1 MPKDLYETLEI
12 DRGASQDDVKKAYF
26 KAARTKHPDKG
37 GSAEE
42 FKEIQ
47 RAYETL
53 SDTGRRQMYDM
64 TGSEEGQ
71 GNPGMGNNMG
81 GNPFEHMMRGFA
93 GAGAPGMGFHVDVGG
108 MFEQMFQGA
117 PGAQGFF
124 GVPMTPQQ
132 GPPPR
137 TGKGHSKMHEIN
149 MNLMEFYKGRELR
162 LVFNQGR
169 FCYACKGDGVT
180 SFVEC
185 GACGGRGFHIQQMQI
200 QPGMYVQTRGTC
212 RDCEGKCR
220 KPGPICTVCS
230 GSRILNREKTLDV
243 KILPGMHEG
252 HQFTFVGECSDQ
264 IDFAQ
269 PGDVILVLKCPDTAV
284 YSWTGNDLGH
294 EITVSWVESVTGF
307 TRVLADHPSGT
318 QKTIVWNGDI
328 LLNGA
333 KLRGLGLGMP
343 TPQRGGVDASTGS
356 VPSDSAGSFGD
367 LLVTVKVTQPDS
379 GVNVKALLMQALT
392 ESQKTTA
399 EGDCILT
406 RV

>member
-1 MPKDLYETLEI
+1 MPKDLYETLEVE
-12 DRGASQDDVKKAYF
+12 RGASQEDIKKAYF

-47 RAYETL
+47 RAYESL
-53 SDTGRRQMYDM
+53 SDPQRRQMYDM

-71 GNPGMGNNMG
+71 GGGGGFNG

-108 MFEQMFQGA
+108 MFEHMFQGA

-124 GVPMTPQQ
+124 GVPMTAPQ

-137 TGKGHSKMHEIN
+137 TGKGQSKMHEIN

-185 GACGGRGFHIQQMQI
+185 GPCGGRGFHIQQIQL
-200 QPGMYVQTRGTC
+200 QPGMYVQTRSQCT
-212 RDCEGKCR
+212 DCGGKCR
-220 KPGPICTVCS
+220 KPGPLCTVCS

-243 KILPGMHEG
+243 KILPGMKEG

-269 PGDVILVLKCPDTAV
+269 PGDVILVLKCPDTTV
-284 YSWTGNDLGH
+284 FTWTGNDLGH

-307 TRVLADHPSGT
+307 TRVLADHPSGLP
-318 QKTIVWNGDI
+318 KTIVWNGDI

-333 KLRGLGLGMP
+333 RLRGLGLGMP
-343 TPQRGGVDASTGS
+343 VDSSGQ
-356 VPSDSAGSFGD
+356 FGD
-367 LLVTVKVTQPDS
+367 LIVTVKVIQPDV

-392 ESQKTTA
+392 ESQKMTA

>member
-12 DRGASQDDVKKAYF
+12 ERDASPDDVKKAYF

-53 SDTGRRQMYDM
+53 SDSGRRQMYDM

-71 GNPGMGNNMG
+71 GGQQMGHGMG

-108 MFEQMFQGA
+108 MFEQMFQGG

-124 GVPMTPQQ
+124 GVPMTAQSQAQ

-137 TGKGHSKMHEIN
+137 TGKGPSKMHEIN

-185 GACGGRGFHIQQMQI
+185 GGCGGRGFHIQQMQL

-212 RDCEGKCR
+212 RECEGKCR
-220 KPGPICTVCS
+220 KPGPLCTVCS

-243 KILPGMHEG
+243 KILPGMRDG

-284 YSWTGNDLGH
+284 YTWTGNDLAT
-294 EITVSWVESVTGF
+294 EITITWIESVTGF
-307 TRVLADHPSGT
+307 SRALGDHPSGVP
-318 QKTIVWNGDI
+318 KTIVWNGDI
-328 LLNGA
+328 LLNGT

-343 TPQRGGVDASTGS
+343 LSGGSH
-356 VPSDSAGSFGD
+356 GD
-367 LLVTVKVTQPDS
+367 LIVTVKVTQPDS

-392 ESQKTTA
+392 ESQKATA

-406 RV
+406 RST

>member
-1 MPKDLYETLEI
+1 MPKDLYETLEVE
-12 DRGASQDDVKKAYF
+12 RGASQEDIKKAYF

-47 RAYETL
+47 RAYESL
-53 SDTGRRQMYDM
+53 SDPQRRQMYDM

-71 GNPGMGNNMG
+71 GGGGGFNG

-108 MFEQMFQGA
+108 MFEHMFQGA

-124 GVPMTPQQ
+124 GVPVTPSQ

-137 TGKGHSKMHEIN
+137 TGKGQSKMHEIN

-185 GACGGRGFHIQQMQI
+185 GPCGGRGFHIQQIQL
-200 QPGMYVQTRGTC
+200 QPGMYVQTRSQCT
-212 RDCEGKCR
+212 DCGGKCR
-220 KPGPICTVCS
+220 KPGPLCTVCS

-243 KILPGMHEG
+243 KILPGMKEG

-269 PGDVILVLKCPDTAV
+269 PGDVILVLKCPDTTV
-284 YSWTGNDLGH
+284 FTWTGNDLGH

-307 TRVLADHPSGT
+307 TRVLADHPSGLP
-318 QKTIVWNGDI
+318 KTIVWNGDI

-343 TPQRGGVDASTGS
+343 
-356 VPSDSAGSFGD
+356 SDSSGQFGD
-367 LLVTVKVTQPDS
+367 LIVTVKVIQPDV

>member
-12 DRGASQDDVKKAYF
+12 ERGSSQDDIKKAYF

-53 SDTGRRQMYDM
+53 SDPQRRQVYDM

-71 GNPGMGNNMG
+71 GGPQMGPGMGN
-81 GNPFEHMMRGFA
+81 PFENMMRGFA
-93 GAGAPGMGFHVDVGG
+93 GAGAPGMGFHMDVGG
-108 MFEQMFQGA
+108 MFEHMFQGA

-124 GVPMTPQQ
+124 GVPMSPQQ
-132 GPPPR
+132 GPPSR
-137 TGKGHSKMHEIN
+137 TGKGPSKMHEIN

-185 GACGGRGFHIQQMQI
+185 GPCGGRGFHIQQIQL

-220 KPGPICTVCS
+220 KPGPLCTVCS
-230 GSRILNREKTLDV
+230 GSRILNREKSLDV
-243 KILPGMHEG
+243 KILPGMREG

-284 YSWTGNDLGH
+284 YSWSGNDLGH

-307 TRVLADHPSGT
+307 TRVLADHPSGLP
-318 QKTIVWNGDI
+318 KTIVWNGDI

-333 KLRGLGLGMP
+333 RLRGAGLGMP
-343 TPQRGGVDASTGS
+343 LDA
-356 VPSDSAGSFGD
+356 AGNYGD
-367 LLVTVKVTQPDS
+367 LIVTVKVVQPDA

>member
-12 DRGASQDDVKKAYF
+12 ERDASPDDVKKAYF

-53 SDTGRRQMYDM
+53 SDSGRRQMYDM

-71 GNPGMGNNMG
+71 GGQQMGHGMG

-124 GVPMTPQQ
+124 GVPMTGQSQAQSQ

-137 TGKGHSKMHEIN
+137 TGKGPSKMHEIN

-185 GACGGRGFHIQQMQI
+185 GGCGGRGFHLQQMQL

-212 RDCEGKCR
+212 RECEGKCR
-220 KPGPICTVCS
+220 KPGPLCTVCS

-243 KILPGMHEG
+243 KILPGMHDG

-284 YSWTGNDLGH
+284 YTWTGADLAT
-294 EITVSWVESVTGF
+294 EITITWIESVTGF
-307 TRVLADHPSGT
+307 SRSLGDHPSGVP
-318 QKTIVWNGDI
+318 KTIVWNGDI
-328 LLNGA
+328 LLNGT

-343 TPQRGGVDASTGS
+343 TSQGS
-356 VPSDSAGSFGD
+356 GHGD
-367 LLVTVKVTQPDS
+367 LIVSVKVTQPDS

-392 ESQKTTA
+392 ESQKATA

-406 RV
+406 RSN

>member
-1 MPKDLYETLEI
+1 MPKDLYETLEVE
-12 DRGASQDDVKKAYF
+12 RGASQEDIKKAYF

-47 RAYETL
+47 RAYESL
-53 SDTGRRQMYDM
+53 SDPQRRQMYDM

-71 GNPGMGNNMG
+71 GGGGGFNG

-108 MFEQMFQGA
+108 MFEHMFQGA

-124 GVPMTPQQ
+124 GVPVTAPQ

-137 TGKGHSKMHEIN
+137 TGKGQSKMHEIN

-185 GACGGRGFHIQQMQI
+185 GACGGRGFHIQQIQL
-200 QPGMYVQTRGTC
+200 QPGMYVQTRSQCT
-212 RDCEGKCR
+212 DCGGKCR
-220 KPGPICTVCS
+220 KPGPLCTVCS

-243 KILPGMHEG
+243 KILPGMKEG

-269 PGDVILVLKCPDTAV
+269 PGDVILVLKCPDTTV
-284 YSWTGNDLGH
+284 FTWTGNDLGH

-307 TRVLADHPSGT
+307 TRVLADHPSGLP
-318 QKTIVWNGDI
+318 KTIVWNGDI

-333 KLRGLGLGMP
+333 RLRGLGLGMP
-343 TPQRGGVDASTGS
+343 
-356 VPSDSAGSFGD
+356 SDSSGQFGD
-367 LLVTVKVTQPDS
+367 LIVTVKVIQPDV

>member
-12 DRGASQDDVKKAYF
+12 DRGASQDDIKKAYF

-53 SDTGRRQMYDM
+53 SDAGRRQMYDM

-71 GNPGMGNNMG
+71 GGAQMGHGMG

-93 GAGAPGMGFHVDVGG
+93 GAGAPGLGFHVDVGG

-124 GVPMTPQQ
+124 GVPVTPPQ

-137 TGKGHSKMHEIN
+137 TGKGQSKMHEIN

-185 GACGGRGFHIQQMQI
+185 GACGGRGFHVQQIQL
-200 QPGMYVQTRGTC
+200 QPGMYVQTRGQC
-212 RDCEGKCR
+212 GDCGGKCR
-220 KPGPICTVCS
+220 KPGPLCTVCS

-243 KILPGMHEG
+243 KILPGMREG

-284 YSWTGNDLGH
+284 YSWSGNDLAH

-307 TRVLADHPSGT
+307 TRILAEHPSGMP
-318 QKTIVWNGDI
+318 KTIVWNGDI

-333 KLRGLGLGMP
+333 RLRGAGLGMP
-343 TPQRGGVDASTGS
+343 L
-356 VPSDSAGSFGD
+356 DSAGGFGD
-367 LLVTVKVTQPDS
+367 LLVTVKVTQPDV

>member
-12 DRGASQDDVKKAYF
+12 ERDASPDDVKKAYF

-53 SDTGRRQMYDM
+53 SDSGRRQMYDM

-71 GNPGMGNNMG
+71 GGQQMGHGMG

-124 GVPMTPQQ
+124 GVPMTGQSQAQSQ

-137 TGKGHSKMHEIN
+137 TGKGPSKMHEIN

-185 GACGGRGFHIQQMQI
+185 GGCGGRGFHLQQMQL

-212 RDCEGKCR
+212 RECEGKCR
-220 KPGPICTVCS
+220 KPGPLCTVCS

-243 KILPGMHEG
+243 KILPGMHDG

-264 IDFAQ
+264 SDFAQ

-284 YSWTGNDLGH
+284 YTWTGADLAT
-294 EITVSWVESVTGF
+294 EITITWIESVTGF
-307 TRVLADHPSGT
+307 SRSLGDHPSGVP
-318 QKTIVWNGDI
+318 KTIVWNGDI
-328 LLNGA
+328 LLNGT

-343 TPQRGGVDASTGS
+343 TPQGS
-356 VPSDSAGSFGD
+356 GHGD
-367 LLVTVKVTQPDS
+367 LIVSVKVTQPDS

-392 ESQKTTA
+392 ESQKATA

-406 RV
+406 RST

>member
-1 MPKDLYETLEI
+1 MPKNLYETLEI
-12 DRGASQDDVKKAYF
+12 ERGSSQDDIKKAYF

-53 SDTGRRQMYDM
+53 SDPQRRQMYDM

-71 GNPGMGNNMG
+71 GGPQMGQGM

-124 GVPMTPQQ
+124 GVPVTPQQ

-137 TGKGHSKMHEIN
+137 TGKGQSKMHEIN

-185 GACGGRGFHIQQMQI
+185 GACGGRGFHVQQIQL

-220 KPGPICTVCS
+220 KPGPLCTVCS

-243 KILPGMHEG
+243 KILPGMKEG

-284 YSWTGNDLGH
+284 YTWTGNDLAH

-307 TRVLADHPSGT
+307 TRVLAEHPSGLL
-318 QKTIVWNGDI
+318 KTIVWNGDI

-333 KLRGLGLGMP
+333 RLRGAGLGM
-343 TPQRGGVDASTGS
+343 
-356 VPSDSAGSFGD
+356 PSDSAGNYGD
-367 LLVTVKVTQPDS
+367 LIVTVKVTQPDV

-392 ESQKTTA
+392 ESQKTTT

-406 RV
+406 RI

>member
-12 DRGASQDDVKKAYF
+12 ERDASPDDVKKAYF

-53 SDTGRRQMYDM
+53 SDSGRRQMYDM

-71 GNPGMGNNMG
+71 GGQQMGHGMG

-124 GVPMTPQQ
+124 GVPMTGQSQAQSQ

-137 TGKGHSKMHEIN
+137 TGKGPSKMHEIN

-185 GACGGRGFHIQQMQI
+185 GGCGGRGFHLQQMQL

-212 RDCEGKCR
+212 RECEGKCR
-220 KPGPICTVCS
+220 KPGPLCTVCS

-243 KILPGMHEG
+243 KILPGMHDG

-284 YSWTGNDLGH
+284 YTWTGADLAT
-294 EITVSWVESVTGF
+294 EITITWIESVTGF
-307 TRVLADHPSGT
+307 SRSLGDHPSGVP
-318 QKTIVWNGDI
+318 KTIVWNGDI
-328 LLNGA
+328 LLNGT

-343 TPQRGGVDASTGS
+343 TPQGS
-356 VPSDSAGSFGD
+356 GHGD
-367 LLVTVKVTQPDS
+367 LIVSVKVTQPDS

-392 ESQKTTA
+392 ESQKATA

-406 RV
+406 RST

>member
-1 MPKDLYETLEI
+1 MPKDLYETLEVE
-12 DRGASQDDVKKAYF
+12 RGASQEDIKKAYF

-47 RAYETL
+47 RAYESL
-53 SDTGRRQMYDM
+53 SDPQRRQMYDM

-71 GNPGMGNNMG
+71 GGGGGFNG

-108 MFEQMFQGA
+108 MFEHMFQGA

-124 GVPMTPQQ
+124 GVPMTAPQ

-137 TGKGHSKMHEIN
+137 TGKGQSKMHEIN

-185 GACGGRGFHIQQMQI
+185 GACGGRGFHIQQIQL
-200 QPGMYVQTRGTC
+200 QPGMYVQTRSQCT
-212 RDCEGKCR
+212 DCGGKCR
-220 KPGPICTVCS
+220 KPGPLCTVCS

-243 KILPGMHEG
+243 KILPGMKEG

-269 PGDVILVLKCPDTAV
+269 PGDVILVLKCPDTTV
-284 YSWTGNDLGH
+284 FTWTGNDLGH

-307 TRVLADHPSGT
+307 TRVLADHPSGLP
-318 QKTIVWNGDI
+318 KTIVWNGDI

-343 TPQRGGVDASTGS
+343 
-356 VPSDSAGSFGD
+356 SDSSGQFGD
-367 LLVTVKVTQPDS
+367 LIVTVKVTQPDV

>member
-12 DRGASQDDVKKAYF
+12 ERDASPDDIKKAYF

-53 SDTGRRQMYDM
+53 SDAGRRQMYDM

-71 GNPGMGNNMG
+71 GGPQMGNGMG
-81 GNPFEHMMRGFA
+81 GNPFEQMMRGFA

-108 MFEQMFQGA
+108 MFEQMFQGG

-124 GVPMTPQQ
+124 GVPMTGQPQ

-137 TGKGHSKMHEIN
+137 TGKGPSKMHEIN

-180 SFVEC
+180 SFIEC
-185 GACGGRGFHIQQMQI
+185 GGCGGRGFLIQQMQL
-200 QPGMYVQTRGTC
+200 QPGMYVQSRGTC

-220 KPGPICTVCS
+220 KPGPLCTVCS

-243 KILPGMHEG
+243 KILPGMRDG
-252 HQFTFVGECSDQ
+252 HQFSFVGECSDQ

-284 YSWTGNDLGH
+284 YTWTGADLAT
-294 EITVSWVESVTGF
+294 EITISWIESVTGF
-307 TRVLADHPSGT
+307 SRALGDHPSGV

-328 LLNGA
+328 LLNGS
-333 KLRGLGLGMP
+333 KLRGAGLGMP
-343 TPQRGGVDASTGS
+343 TPQGG
-356 VPSDSAGSFGD
+356 FGD
-367 LLVTVKVTQPDS
+367 LIVTVKVTQPDS

-392 ESQKTTA
+392 ESQKATA

-406 RV
+406 RST

>member
-12 DRGASQDDVKKAYF
+12 DRGASQDDIKKAYF

-47 RAYETL
+47 RAYESL
-53 SDTGRRQMYDM
+53 SDPQRRQMYDM

-71 GNPGMGNNMG
+71 GGPQMGHGMG

-124 GVPMTPQQ
+124 GVPMTGQSQAQSQ

-137 TGKGHSKMHEIN
+137 TGKGPSKMHEIN

-185 GACGGRGFHIQQMQI
+185 GGCGGRGFHLQQMQL

-212 RDCEGKCR
+212 RECEGKCR
-220 KPGPICTVCS
+220 KPGPLCTVCS

-243 KILPGMHEG
+243 KILPGMHDG
-252 HQFTFVGECSDQ
+252 HQFTCVGECSDQ

-284 YSWTGNDLGH
+284 YTWTGADLAT
-294 EITVSWVESVTGF
+294 EITITWIESVTGF
-307 TRVLADHPSGT
+307 SRSLGDHPSGVP
-318 QKTIVWNGDI
+318 KTIVWNGDI
-328 LLNGA
+328 LLNGT

-343 TPQRGGVDASTGS
+343 TPQGS
-356 VPSDSAGSFGD
+356 GHGD
-367 LLVTVKVTQPDS
+367 LIVSVKVTQPDS

-392 ESQKTTA
+392 ESQKATA

-406 RV
+406 RST

>member
-1 MPKDLYETLEI
+1 MPKDLYETLEVE
-12 DRGASQDDVKKAYF
+12 RGASQEDIKKAYF

-47 RAYETL
+47 RAYESL
-53 SDTGRRQMYDM
+53 SDPQRRQMYDM

-71 GNPGMGNNMG
+71 GGGGGFNG

-108 MFEQMFQGA
+108 MFEHMFQGA

-124 GVPMTPQQ
+124 GVPMTAPQ

-137 TGKGHSKMHEIN
+137 TGKGQSKMHEIN

-185 GACGGRGFHIQQMQI
+185 GPCGGRGFHIQQIQL
-200 QPGMYVQTRGTC
+200 QPGMYVQTRSQCT
-212 RDCEGKCR
+212 DCGGKCR
-220 KPGPICTVCS
+220 KPGPLCTVCS

-243 KILPGMHEG
+243 KILPGMKEG

-269 PGDVILVLKCPDTAV
+269 PGDVILVLKCPDTTV
-284 YSWTGNDLGH
+284 FTWTGNDLGH

-307 TRVLADHPSGT
+307 TRVLADHPSGLP
-318 QKTIVWNGDI
+318 KTIVWNGDI

-343 TPQRGGVDASTGS
+343 VDSSGQ
-356 VPSDSAGSFGD
+356 FGD
-367 LLVTVKVTQPDS
+367 LIVTVKVTQPDV

>member
-12 DRGASQDDVKKAYF
+12 DRGASQDDIKKAYF

-47 RAYETL
+47 RAYESL
-53 SDTGRRQMYDM
+53 SDPQRRQMYDM

-71 GNPGMGNNMG
+71 GGGGGGGFNG

-124 GVPMTPQQ
+124 GVPMTPPQ

-137 TGKGHSKMHEIN
+137 TGKGQSKMHEIN
-149 MNLMEFYKGRELR
+149 MNLMEFYKGRELL

-185 GACGGRGFHIQQMQI
+185 GACGGRGFHVQQIQL

-243 KILPGMHEG
+243 KILPGMREG
-252 HQFTFVGECSDQ
+252 HQFTFAGECSDQ

-269 PGDVILVLKCPDTAV
+269 PGDVILVLKCADTAV
-284 YSWTGNDLGH
+284 YSWSGNDLTH

-307 TRVLADHPSGT
+307 TRVLAEHPSGMP
-318 QKTIVWNGDI
+318 KTIVWNGDI

-333 KLRGLGLGMP
+333 RLRGSGLGMP
-343 TPQRGGVDASTGS
+343 VDANG
-356 VPSDSAGSFGD
+356 GFGD
-367 LLVTVKVTQPDS
+367 LLVTVKVTQPDV

>member
-1 MPKDLYETLEI
+1 M
-12 DRGASQDDVKKAYF
+12 
-26 KAARTKHPDKG
+26 
-37 GSAEE
+37 
-42 FKEIQ
+42 
-47 RAYETL
+47 
-53 SDTGRRQMYDM
+53 
-64 TGSEEGQ
+64 GQ
-71 GNPGMGNNMG
+71 GM

-124 GVPMTPQQ
+124 GVPVTPPT

-137 TGKGHSKMHEIN
+137 TGKGQSKMHEIN

-185 GACGGRGFHIQQMQI
+185 GACGGRGFHVQQIQL
-200 QPGMYVQTRGTC
+200 QPGMYVQTRGQC
-212 RDCEGKCR
+212 GDCGGKCR
-220 KPGPICTVCS
+220 KPGPLCTVCS

-243 KILPGMHEG
+243 KILPGMREG

-264 IDFAQ
+264 IEFAQ

-284 YSWTGNDLGH
+284 YSWSGNDLAH

-307 TRVLADHPSGT
+307 TRVLAEHPSGMP
-318 QKTIVWNGDI
+318 KTIVWNGDI

-333 KLRGLGLGMP
+333 RLRGAGLGM
-343 TPQRGGVDASTGS
+343 
-356 VPSDSAGSFGD
+356 PSDSAGGFGD
-367 LLVTVKVTQPDS
+367 LLVTVKVTQPDV

>member
-1 MPKDLYETLEI
+1 MPKDLYETLEV
-12 DRGASQDDVKKAYF
+12 DRGASQEDIKKAYF

-47 RAYETL
+47 RAYESL
-53 SDTGRRQMYDM
+53 SDPQRRQMYDM

-71 GNPGMGNNMG
+71 GGGGGFNG

-108 MFEQMFQGA
+108 MFEHMFQGA

-124 GVPMTPQQ
+124 GVPVTPQ

-137 TGKGHSKMHEIN
+137 TGKGQSKMHEIN

-180 SFVEC
+180 SFMEC
-185 GACGGRGFHIQQMQI
+185 GPCGGRGFHIQQIQL
-200 QPGMYVQTRGTC
+200 QPGMYVQTRSQCT
-212 RDCEGKCR
+212 DCGGKCR
-220 KPGPICTVCS
+220 KPGPLCTVCS

-243 KILPGMHEG
+243 KILPGMKEG

-269 PGDVILVLKCPDTAV
+269 PGDVILVLKCPDTTV
-284 YSWTGNDLGH
+284 FTWTGNDLGH

-307 TRVLADHPSGT
+307 TRVLADHPSGLP
-318 QKTIVWNGDI
+318 KTIVWNGDI

-333 KLRGLGLGMP
+333 RLRGLGLGMP
-343 TPQRGGVDASTGS
+343 
-356 VPSDSAGSFGD
+356 SDSSGQFGD
-367 LLVTVKVTQPDS
+367 LIITVKVTQPDV

>member
-12 DRGASQDDVKKAYF
+12 DRGASQDDIKKAYF

-47 RAYETL
+47 RAYESL
-53 SDTGRRQMYDM
+53 SDPQRRQMYDM

-71 GNPGMGNNMG
+71 GGGGFNG

-108 MFEQMFQGA
+108 MFEHMFQGA

-124 GVPMTPQQ
+124 GVPVTAPQ

-137 TGKGHSKMHEIN
+137 TGKGPSKMHEIN

-185 GACGGRGFHIQQMQI
+185 GACGGRGFHIQQMQL
-200 QPGMYVQTRGTC
+200 QPGMYVQTRSQCT
-212 RDCEGKCR
+212 DCGGKCR
-220 KPGPICTVCS
+220 KPGPLCTVCS

-243 KILPGMHEG
+243 KISPGMKEG

-269 PGDVILVLKCPDTAV
+269 PGDVILVLKCPDMAV
-284 YSWTGNDLGH
+284 FTWMGNDLGH
-294 EITVSWVESVTGF
+294 EIIVSWIESITGF
-307 TRVLADHPSGT
+307 TRVLADHPSGLP
-318 QKTIVWNGDI
+318 KTIVWNGDI

-333 KLRGLGLGMP
+333 RLRGLGLGMP
-343 TPQRGGVDASTGS
+343 VDSSGQ
-356 VPSDSAGSFGD
+356 FGD
-367 LLVTVKVTQPDS
+367 LIVTVKVIQPDA

-406 RV
+406 RI

>member
-1 MPKDLYETLEI
+1 MPKDLYETLEVE
-12 DRGASQDDVKKAYF
+12 RGASQEDIKKAYF
-26 KAARTKHPDKG
+26 KGARTKHPDKG

-47 RAYETL
+47 RAYESL
-53 SDTGRRQMYDM
+53 SDPQRRQMYDM

-71 GNPGMGNNMG
+71 GGGGGFNG

-108 MFEQMFQGA
+108 MFEHMFQGA

-124 GVPMTPQQ
+124 GVPVTPSQ

-137 TGKGHSKMHEIN
+137 TGKGQSKMHEIN

-185 GACGGRGFHIQQMQI
+185 GPCGGRGFHIQQIQL
-200 QPGMYVQTRGTC
+200 QPGMYVQTRSQCT
-212 RDCEGKCR
+212 DCGGKCR
-220 KPGPICTVCS
+220 KPGPLCTVCS

-243 KILPGMHEG
+243 KILPGMKEG

-269 PGDVILVLKCPDTAV
+269 PGDVILVLKCPDTTV
-284 YSWTGNDLGH
+284 FTWTGNDLGH

-307 TRVLADHPSGT
+307 TRVLADHPSGLP
-318 QKTIVWNGDI
+318 KTIVWNGDI

-343 TPQRGGVDASTGS
+343 
-356 VPSDSAGSFGD
+356 SDSSGQFGD
-367 LLVTVKVTQPDS
+367 LIVTVKVIQPDV

>member
-1 MPKDLYETLEI
+1 MPKDLYETLEVE
-12 DRGASQDDVKKAYF
+12 RGASQEDIKKAYF

-47 RAYETL
+47 RAYESL
-53 SDTGRRQMYDM
+53 SDPQRRQMYDM

-71 GNPGMGNNMG
+71 GGGGGFNG

-108 MFEQMFQGA
+108 MFEHMFQGA

-124 GVPMTPQQ
+124 GVPMTAPQ

-137 TGKGHSKMHEIN
+137 TGKGQSKMHEIN

-185 GACGGRGFHIQQMQI
+185 GPCGGRGFHIQQIQL
-200 QPGMYVQTRGTC
+200 QPGMYVQTRSQCT
-212 RDCEGKCR
+212 DCGGKCR
-220 KPGPICTVCS
+220 KPGPLCTVCS

-243 KILPGMHEG
+243 KILPGMKEG

-269 PGDVILVLKCPDTAV
+269 PGDVILVLKCPDTTV
-284 YSWTGNDLGH
+284 FTWTGNDLGH

-307 TRVLADHPSGT
+307 TRVLADHPSGLP
-318 QKTIVWNGDI
+318 KTIVWNGDI

-333 KLRGLGLGMP
+333 RLRGLGLGMP
-343 TPQRGGVDASTGS
+343 
-356 VPSDSAGSFGD
+356 SDSSGQFGD
-367 LLVTVKVTQPDS
+367 LIVTVKVTQPDV

>member
-1 MPKDLYETLEI
+1 MPKNLYETLEI
-12 DRGASQDDVKKAYF
+12 DRGASQDDIKKAYF

-53 SDTGRRQMYDM
+53 SDAGRRQMYDM

-71 GNPGMGNNMG
+71 GGPQMGHGMG

-124 GVPMTPQQ
+124 GVPMTGQSQAQSQ

-137 TGKGHSKMHEIN
+137 TGKGPSKMHEIN

-185 GACGGRGFHIQQMQI
+185 GGCGGRGFHLQQMQL

-212 RDCEGKCR
+212 RECEGKCR
-220 KPGPICTVCS
+220 KPGPLCTVCS

-243 KILPGMHEG
+243 KILPGMHDG

-284 YSWTGNDLGH
+284 YTWTGADLAT
-294 EITVSWVESVTGF
+294 EITITWIESVTGF
-307 TRVLADHPSGT
+307 SRSLGDHPSGVP
-318 QKTIVWNGDI
+318 KTIVWNGDI
-328 LLNGA
+328 LLNGT

-343 TPQRGGVDASTGS
+343 TPQGS
-356 VPSDSAGSFGD
+356 GHGD
-367 LLVTVKVTQPDS
+367 LIVSVKVTQPDS

-392 ESQKTTA
+392 ESQKATA

-406 RV
+406 RST

>member
-1 MPKDLYETLEI
+1 MPKDLYETLEVE
-12 DRGASQDDVKKAYF
+12 RGASQEDIKKAYF

-47 RAYETL
+47 RAYESL
-53 SDTGRRQMYDM
+53 SDPQRRQMYDM

-71 GNPGMGNNMG
+71 GGGGGFNG

-108 MFEQMFQGA
+108 MFEHMFQGA

-124 GVPMTPQQ
+124 GVPMTAPQ

-137 TGKGHSKMHEIN
+137 TGKGQSKMHEIN

-185 GACGGRGFHIQQMQI
+185 GACGGRGFHIQQIQL
-200 QPGMYVQTRGTC
+200 QPGMYVQTRSQCT
-212 RDCEGKCR
+212 DCGGKCR
-220 KPGPICTVCS
+220 KPGPLCTVCS

-243 KILPGMHEG
+243 KILPGMKEG

-269 PGDVILVLKCPDTAV
+269 PGDVILVLKCPDTTV
-284 YSWTGNDLGH
+284 FTWTGNDLGH

-307 TRVLADHPSGT
+307 TRVLADHPSGLP
-318 QKTIVWNGDI
+318 KTIVWNGDI

-343 TPQRGGVDASTGS
+343 VDSSGQ
-356 VPSDSAGSFGD
+356 FGD
-367 LLVTVKVTQPDS
+367 LIVTVKVTQPDV

>member
-12 DRGASQDDVKKAYF
+12 ERGASADDIKKAYF

-53 SDTGRRQMYDM
+53 SDVGRRQMYDM

-71 GNPGMGNNMG
+71 GGPQMGNGMG
-81 GNPFEHMMRGFA
+81 GNPFEQMMRGFA

-124 GVPMTPQQ
+124 GVPMTGQPQ

-137 TGKGHSKMHEIN
+137 TGKGPSKMHEIN

-185 GACGGRGFHIQQMQI
+185 GSCGGRGFNIQQMQI

-220 KPGPICTVCS
+220 KPGPLCTVCS

-243 KILPGMHEG
+243 KILPGMHDG

-264 IDFAQ
+264 IDFGQ
-269 PGDVILVLKCPDTAV
+269 PGDVILILKCPDTAV
-284 YSWTGNDLGH
+284 YTWTGNDLTT
-294 EITVSWVESVTGF
+294 EITITWIESVTGF
-307 TRVLADHPSGT
+307 TRTLADHPSAT

-328 LLNGA
+328 LLNGT

-343 TPQRGGVDASTGS
+343 LSGGG
-356 VPSDSAGSFGD
+356 FGD
-367 LLVTVKVTQPDS
+367 LIVSVKVTQPDA

-392 ESQKTTA
+392 ESQKATA

-406 RV
+406 RST

>member
-124 GVPMTPQQ
+124 GVPMTPHQ

-333 KLRGLGLGMP
+333 KLRGVGLGMP
-343 TPQRGGVDASTGS
+343 TPQRGGVDASAGS
-356 VPSDSAGSFGD
+356 VPSDSAGGFGD

>member
-12 DRGASQDDVKKAYF
+12 ERDASPDDVKKAYF

-53 SDTGRRQMYDM
+53 SDSGRRQMYDM

-71 GNPGMGNNMG
+71 GGQQMGHGMG

-124 GVPMTPQQ
+124 GVPMTGQSQAQSQ

-137 TGKGHSKMHEIN
+137 TGKGPSKMHEIN

-185 GACGGRGFHIQQMQI
+185 GSCGGRGFHIQQMQL

-212 RDCEGKCR
+212 RECEGKCR
-220 KPGPICTVCS
+220 KPGPLCTVCS

-243 KILPGMHEG
+243 KILPGMHDG

-284 YSWTGNDLGH
+284 YTWTGADLAT
-294 EITVSWVESVTGF
+294 EITITWIESVTGF
-307 TRVLADHPSGT
+307 SRSLGDHPSGVP
-318 QKTIVWNGDI
+318 KTIVWNGDI
-328 LLNGA
+328 LLNGT

-343 TPQRGGVDASTGS
+343 TPQGS
-356 VPSDSAGSFGD
+356 GHGD
-367 LLVTVKVTQPDS
+367 LIVSVKVTQPDS

-392 ESQKTTA
+392 ESQKATA

-406 RV
+406 RST

>member
-12 DRGASQDDVKKAYF
+12 ERGSSQDDIKKAYF

-53 SDTGRRQMYDM
+53 SDPQRRQMYDM

-71 GNPGMGNNMG
+71 GGPQMGQGMGNA
-81 GNPFEHMMRGFA
+81 FEHMMRGFA

-124 GVPMTPQQ
+124 GVPVTPQQ

-137 TGKGHSKMHEIN
+137 TGKGQSKMHEIN

-185 GACGGRGFHIQQMQI
+185 GACGGRGFHVQQIQL

-220 KPGPICTVCS
+220 KPGPLCTVCS

-243 KILPGMHEG
+243 KILPGMKEG

-284 YSWTGNDLGH
+284 YTWTGNDLAH

-307 TRVLADHPSGT
+307 TRVLAEHPSGLP
-318 QKTIVWNGDI
+318 KTIVWNGDI

-333 KLRGLGLGMP
+333 RLRGAGLGMP
-343 TPQRGGVDASTGS
+343 VDANG
-356 VPSDSAGSFGD
+356 AYGD
-367 LLVTVKVTQPDS
+367 LIVTVKVTQPDV

-392 ESQKTTA
+392 ESQKTTT

-406 RV
+406 RI

>member
-12 DRGASQDDVKKAYF
+12 DRGASQDDIKKAYF

-47 RAYETL
+47 RAYESL
-53 SDTGRRQMYDM
+53 SDPQRRQMYDM

-71 GNPGMGNNMG
+71 GGGGFNG

-108 MFEQMFQGA
+108 MFEHMFQGA

-124 GVPMTPQQ
+124 GVPVTAPQ

-137 TGKGHSKMHEIN
+137 TGKGPSKMHEIN

-185 GACGGRGFHIQQMQI
+185 GACGGRGFHIQQMQL
-200 QPGMYVQTRGTC
+200 QPGMYVQTRSQCT
-212 RDCEGKCR
+212 DCGGKCR
-220 KPGPICTVCS
+220 KPGPLCTVCS

-243 KILPGMHEG
+243 KISPGMKEG

-269 PGDVILVLKCPDTAV
+269 PGDVILVLKCPDMAV
-284 YSWTGNDLGH
+284 FTWMGNDLGH
-294 EITVSWVESVTGF
+294 EIIVSWIESITGF
-307 TRVLADHPSGT
+307 TRVLADHPSGLP
-318 QKTIVWNGDI
+318 KTIVWNGDI

-333 KLRGLGLGMP
+333 RLRGLGLGMP
-343 TPQRGGVDASTGS
+343 VDSSGQ
-356 VPSDSAGSFGD
+356 FGD
-367 LLVTVKVTQPDS
+367 LIVTVKVIQPDA

>member
-1 MPKDLYETLEI
+1 MPKDLYETLEVE
-12 DRGASQDDVKKAYF
+12 RGASQEDIKKAYF

-47 RAYETL
+47 RAYESL
-53 SDTGRRQMYDM
+53 SDPQRRQMYDM

-71 GNPGMGNNMG
+71 GGGGGFNG

-108 MFEQMFQGA
+108 MFEHMFQGA

-124 GVPMTPQQ
+124 GVPMTAPQ

-137 TGKGHSKMHEIN
+137 TGKGQSKMHEIN

-185 GACGGRGFHIQQMQI
+185 GACGGRGFHIQQIQL
-200 QPGMYVQTRGTC
+200 QPGMYVQTRSQCT
-212 RDCEGKCR
+212 DCGGKCR
-220 KPGPICTVCS
+220 KPGPLCTVCS

-243 KILPGMHEG
+243 KILPGMKEG

-269 PGDVILVLKCPDTAV
+269 PGDVILVLKCPDTTV
-284 YSWTGNDLGH
+284 FTWTGNDLGH

-307 TRVLADHPSGT
+307 TRVLADHPSGLP
-318 QKTIVWNGDI
+318 KTIVWNGDI

-333 KLRGLGLGMP
+333 RLRGLGLGMP
-343 TPQRGGVDASTGS
+343 
-356 VPSDSAGSFGD
+356 SDSSGQFGD
-367 LLVTVKVTQPDS
+367 LIVTVKVIQPDV

>member
-12 DRGASQDDVKKAYF
+12 ERDASPDDVKKAYF

-53 SDTGRRQMYDM
+53 SDSGRRQMYDM

-71 GNPGMGNNMG
+71 GGQQMGHGMG

-124 GVPMTPQQ
+124 GVPMTGQSQAQSQ

-137 TGKGHSKMHEIN
+137 TGKGPSKMHEIN

-185 GACGGRGFHIQQMQI
+185 GGCGGRGFHLQQMQL

-212 RDCEGKCR
+212 RECEGKCR
-220 KPGPICTVCS
+220 KPGPLCTVCS

-243 KILPGMHEG
+243 KILPGMHDG

-284 YSWTGNDLGH
+284 YTWTGADLAT
-294 EITVSWVESVTGF
+294 EITITWIESVTGF
-307 TRVLADHPSGT
+307 SRSLGDHPSGVP
-318 QKTIVWNGDI
+318 KTIVWNGDI
-328 LLNGA
+328 LLNGT

-343 TPQRGGVDASTGS
+343 TPQGS
-356 VPSDSAGSFGD
+356 GHGD
-367 LLVTVKVTQPDS
+367 LIVSVKVTQPDS

-392 ESQKTTA
+392 ESQKATA

-406 RV
+406 RSN

>member
-1 MPKDLYETLEI
+1 M
-12 DRGASQDDVKKAYF
+12 
-26 KAARTKHPDKG
+26 
-37 GSAEE
+37 
-42 FKEIQ
+42 
-47 RAYETL
+47 
-53 SDTGRRQMYDM
+53 
-64 TGSEEGQ
+64 GQ
-71 GNPGMGNNMG
+71 GMGNA
-81 GNPFEHMMRGFA
+81 FEHMMRGFA

-124 GVPMTPQQ
+124 GVPMTPQPASQGQ

-137 TGKGHSKMHEIN
+137 TGKGQSKMHEIN

-185 GACGGRGFHIQQMQI
+185 GACGGRGFHVQQIQL

-220 KPGPICTVCS
+220 KPGPLCTVCS
-230 GSRILNREKTLDV
+230 GARILNREKTLDV
-243 KILPGMHEG
+243 KILPGMKEG

-294 EITVSWVESVTGF
+294 EITLSWVESVTGF
-307 TRVLADHPSGT
+307 TRVLAEHPSGLP
-318 QKTIVWNGDI
+318 KKIVWNGDI

-333 KLRGLGLGMP
+333 RLRGAGLGMP
-343 TPQRGGVDASTGS
+343 LDAAGGY
-356 VPSDSAGSFGD
+356 GD
-367 LLVTVKVTQPDS
+367 LIVTVKVTQPDV

-392 ESQKTTA
+392 ESQKTTT

>member
-12 DRGASQDDVKKAYF
+12 ERDASPDDVKKAYF

-53 SDTGRRQMYDM
+53 SDSGRRQMYDM

-71 GNPGMGNNMG
+71 GGQQMGHGMG

-124 GVPMTPQQ
+124 GVPMTGQSQAQSQ

-137 TGKGHSKMHEIN
+137 TGKGPSKMHEIN

-185 GACGGRGFHIQQMQI
+185 GGCGGRGFHIQQMQL

-212 RDCEGKCR
+212 RECEGKCR
-220 KPGPICTVCS
+220 KPGPLCTVCS

-243 KILPGMHEG
+243 KILPGMHDG

-284 YSWTGNDLGH
+284 YTWTGADLAT
-294 EITVSWVESVTGF
+294 EITITWIESVTGF
-307 TRVLADHPSGT
+307 SRSLGDHPSGVP
-318 QKTIVWNGDI
+318 KTIVWNGDI
-328 LLNGA
+328 LLNGT

-343 TPQRGGVDASTGS
+343 TPQGS
-356 VPSDSAGSFGD
+356 GHGD
-367 LLVTVKVTQPDS
+367 LIVSVKVTQPDS

-392 ESQKTTA
+392 ESQKATA

-406 RV
+406 RST

>member
-1 MPKDLYETLEI
+1 MPKDLYETLEVE
-12 DRGASQDDVKKAYF
+12 RGASQEDIKKAYF

-47 RAYETL
+47 RAYESL
-53 SDTGRRQMYDM
+53 SDPQRRQMYDM

-71 GNPGMGNNMG
+71 GGGGGFNG

-108 MFEQMFQGA
+108 MFEHMFQGA

-124 GVPMTPQQ
+124 GVPVTPSQ

-137 TGKGHSKMHEIN
+137 TGKGQSKMHEIN

-185 GACGGRGFHIQQMQI
+185 GPCGGRGFHIQQIQL
-200 QPGMYVQTRGTC
+200 QPGMYVQTRSQCG
-212 RDCEGKCR
+212 DCGGKCR
-220 KPGPICTVCS
+220 KPGPLCTVCS

-243 KILPGMHEG
+243 KILPGMKEG

-269 PGDVILVLKCPDTAV
+269 PGDVILVLKCPDTAIFT
-284 YSWTGNDLGH
+284 WTGNDLAH
-294 EITVSWVESVTGF
+294 EITVSWVESITGF
-307 TRVLADHPSGT
+307 TRILADHPSGLP
-318 QKTIVWNGDI
+318 KTIVWNGDI

-333 KLRGLGLGMP
+333 RLRGLGLGMP
-343 TPQRGGVDASTGS
+343 
-356 VPSDSAGSFGD
+356 SDSSGQFGD
-367 LLVTVKVTQPDS
+367 LIVTVKVIQPDV

>member
-12 DRGASQDDVKKAYF
+12 ERDASPDDVKKAYF

-53 SDTGRRQMYDM
+53 SDSGRRQMYDM

-71 GNPGMGNNMG
+71 GGQQMGHGMG

-108 MFEQMFQGA
+108 RFEQMFQGA

-124 GVPMTPQQ
+124 GVPMTGQSQAQSQ

-137 TGKGHSKMHEIN
+137 TGKGPSKMHEIN

-185 GACGGRGFHIQQMQI
+185 GGCGGRGFHLQQMQL

-212 RDCEGKCR
+212 RECEGKCR
-220 KPGPICTVCS
+220 KPGPLCTVCS

-243 KILPGMHEG
+243 KILPGMHDG

-284 YSWTGNDLGH
+284 YTWTGADLAT
-294 EITVSWVESVTGF
+294 EITITWIESVTGF
-307 TRVLADHPSGT
+307 SRSLGDHPSGVP
-318 QKTIVWNGDI
+318 KTIVWNGDI
-328 LLNGA
+328 LLNGT

-343 TPQRGGVDASTGS
+343 TPQGS
-356 VPSDSAGSFGD
+356 GHGD
-367 LLVTVKVTQPDS
+367 LIVSVKVTQPDS

-392 ESQKTTA
+392 ESQKATA

-406 RV
+406 RST

>member
-12 DRGASQDDVKKAYF
+12 ERGASPDDIKKAYF

-53 SDTGRRQMYDM
+53 SDAGRRQMYDM

-71 GNPGMGNNMG
+71 GGQQMGHGMG
-81 GNPFEHMMRGFA
+81 GNPFEQMMRGFA

-108 MFEQMFQGA
+108 MFEQMFQGG

-124 GVPMTPQQ
+124 GVPITSQQQ

-137 TGKGHSKMHEIN
+137 TGKGPSKMHEIN

-185 GACGGRGFHIQQMQI
+185 GGCGGRGFNIQQMQI

-212 RDCEGKCR
+212 RECEGKCR
-220 KPGPICTVCS
+220 KPGPLCTVCS

-243 KILPGMHEG
+243 KIQPGMRDG
-252 HQFTFVGECSDQ
+252 HQYTFVGECSDQ

-269 PGDVILVLKCPDTAV
+269 PGDVILVLKCPDITV
-284 YSWTGNDLGH
+284 YTWTGNDLAT
-294 EITVSWVESVTGF
+294 EITITWIESVTGF
-307 TRVLADHPSGT
+307 TRTLGDHPSAT

-328 LLNGA
+328 LLNGT

-343 TPQRGGVDASTGS
+343 TG
-356 VPSDSAGSFGD
+356 GSFGD
-367 LLVTVKVTQPDS
+367 LIVSVKVTQPDA

-392 ESQKTTA
+392 ESQKATA

-406 RV
+406 RST

>member
-12 DRGASQDDVKKAYF
+12 ERDASPDDVKKAYF

-53 SDTGRRQMYDM
+53 SDSGRRQMYDM

-71 GNPGMGNNMG
+71 GGQQMGHGMG

-124 GVPMTPQQ
+124 GVPMTGQSQAQSQ

-137 TGKGHSKMHEIN
+137 TGKGPSKMHEIN

-185 GACGGRGFHIQQMQI
+185 GSCGGRGFHIQQMQL

-212 RDCEGKCR
+212 RECEGKCR
-220 KPGPICTVCS
+220 KPGPLCTVCS

-243 KILPGMHEG
+243 KILPGMHDG

-284 YSWTGNDLGH
+284 YTWTGADLAT
-294 EITVSWVESVTGF
+294 EITITWIESVTGF
-307 TRVLADHPSGT
+307 TRTLADHPSGVP
-318 QKTIVWNGDI
+318 KTIVWNGDI
-328 LLNGA
+328 LLNGT

-343 TPQRGGVDASTGS
+343 TPQGS
-356 VPSDSAGSFGD
+356 GHGD
-367 LLVTVKVTQPDS
+367 LIVSVKVTQPDS

-392 ESQKTTA
+392 ESQKATA

-406 RV
+406 RST

>member
-1 MPKDLYETLEI
+1 MPKDLYETLEVE
-12 DRGASQDDVKKAYF
+12 RGASQEDIKKAYF

-47 RAYETL
+47 RAYESL
-53 SDTGRRQMYDM
+53 SDPQRRQMYDM

-71 GNPGMGNNMG
+71 GGGGGFNG

-108 MFEQMFQGA
+108 MFEHMFQGA

-124 GVPMTPQQ
+124 GVPMTAPQ

-137 TGKGHSKMHEIN
+137 TGKGQSKMHEIN

-185 GACGGRGFHIQQMQI
+185 GACGGRGFHIQQIQL
-200 QPGMYVQTRGTC
+200 QPGMYVQTRSQCT
-212 RDCEGKCR
+212 DCGGKCR
-220 KPGPICTVCS
+220 KPGPLCTVCS

-243 KILPGMHEG
+243 KILPGMKEG

-264 IDFAQ
+264 IDFSQ
-269 PGDVILVLKCPDTAV
+269 PGDVILVLKCPDTTV
-284 YSWTGNDLGH
+284 FTWTGNDLGH

-307 TRVLADHPSGT
+307 TRVLADHPSGLP
-318 QKTIVWNGDI
+318 KTIVWNGDI

-343 TPQRGGVDASTGS
+343 
-356 VPSDSAGSFGD
+356 SDSSGQFGD
-367 LLVTVKVTQPDS
+367 LIVTVKVTQPDV

>member
-12 DRGASQDDVKKAYF
+12 ERDASPDDVKKAYF

-53 SDTGRRQMYDM
+53 SDSGRRQMYDM

-71 GNPGMGNNMG
+71 GGQQMGHGMG

-124 GVPMTPQQ
+124 GVPMTGQSQAQSQ

-137 TGKGHSKMHEIN
+137 TGKGPSKMHEIN

-185 GACGGRGFHIQQMQI
+185 GGCGGRGFHIQQMQL

-212 RDCEGKCR
+212 RECEGKCR
-220 KPGPICTVCS
+220 KPGPLCTVCS

-243 KILPGMHEG
+243 KILPGMHDG

-284 YSWTGNDLGH
+284 YTWTGADLAT
-294 EITVSWVESVTGF
+294 EITITWIESVTGF
-307 TRVLADHPSGT
+307 SRSLGDHPSGVP
-318 QKTIVWNGDI
+318 KTIVWNGDI
-328 LLNGA
+328 LLNGT

-343 TPQRGGVDASTGS
+343 TPQGS
-356 VPSDSAGSFGD
+356 GHGD
-367 LLVTVKVTQPDS
+367 LIVSVKVTQPDS

-392 ESQKTTA
+392 ESQKATA

-406 RV
+406 RSN